1 MWQVDR
7 LGQTLHGPTPARR
20 AHDRARDRTSSPPR
34 RRRRAPAPRGARAR
48 RRGCP
53 VMFFCLDPSQ
63 AARLPGGAQ
72 LPPGAVP
79 IPPGALQAGA
89 GMTFQPVPPQRV
101 HGESADDDVFFAARR
116 DIRWSGVF
124 VKLGGGWATTR
135 GRFSTRS
142 FRFRPAALD
151 GRRRR
156 FFPATF
162 GPFRTAPAP
171 RCVVGAGPR
180 GCPRDRGRGPTR
192 GGAFFLSKSVGG
204 RFRGGRRDSGGGL
217 GRSVDAASGP
227 RGERRPRRRGGRAE
241 SERTGGGTRETASRD
256 RSGRLGEKKTIGRRS
271 RHDRR

>member
-1 MWQVDR
+1 
-7 LGQTLHGPTPARR
+7 
-20 AHDRARDRTSSPPR
+20 
-34 RRRRAPAPRGARAR
+34 
-48 RRGCP
+48 
-53 VMFFCLDPSQ
+53 MFFCLDPSQ

-124 VKLGGGWATTR
+124 VKLGGGWATKR

-156 FFPATF
+156 FFRRRSDPF
-162 GPFRTAPAP
+162 GPR
-171 RCVVGAGPR
+171 RRR
-180 GCPRDRGRGPTR
+180 GVLRGPGR
-192 GGAFFLSKSVGG
+192 GGAPATGFAG
-204 RFRGGRRDSGGGL
+204 R
-217 GRSVDAASGP
+217 
-227 RGERRPRRRGGRAE
+227 
-241 SERTGGGTRETASRD
+241 
-256 RSGRLGEKKTIGRRS
+256 
-271 RHDRR
+271 